1 MTHPDAQCDCAPV
14 AASPLALRWRCPTCG
29 KTATMKVSTLAAVCS
44 GERIREV
51 EPATAA
57 PYDAA

>member
-1 MTHPDAQCDCAPV
+1 
-14 AASPLALRWRCPTCG
+14 
-29 KTATMKVSTLAAVCS
+29 MKVSTLAAVCG

>member
-1 MTHPDAQCDCAPV
+1 
-14 AASPLALRWRCPTCG
+14 
-29 KTATMKVSTLAAVCS
+29 MKVSTLAAVCS